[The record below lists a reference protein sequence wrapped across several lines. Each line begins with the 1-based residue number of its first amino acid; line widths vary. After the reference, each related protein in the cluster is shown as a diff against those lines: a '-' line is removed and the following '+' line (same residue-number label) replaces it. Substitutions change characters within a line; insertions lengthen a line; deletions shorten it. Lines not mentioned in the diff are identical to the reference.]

1 MSEILANLGGA
12 QLFHAMAFRLNPPI
26 CSWQQR
32 LAIAI
37 SLLGVTGSSWLFPT
51 QPVQAAERV
60 HVSFSLLER
69 SIPVRDLTEFV
80 EDGTISSRLGAYT
93 RYLNDGQIERFRQV
107 LQQPID
113 IDALGVAQFLYSPQ
127 GEALLDRLGQ
137 VVKTGRR
144 QEGFYA
150 IRSSLILAAG
160 EPEGLTLLGI
170 LRQFPTKGL
179 RVDLDAA
186 LKIAFELH
194 ALLRQTNEANQVI
207 VEQAQQAV
215 VAASAEIV
223 QVPAGIQWNSAFP
236 FAVPTGEIAVSE
248 LPGLETPGYF
258 RWQKQSFTIEDRD
271 RNRRFPA
278 DLYIPNRNDG
288 PAPVV
293 VISHGLGSNRS
304 SFVYLAT
311 HLASRGFA
319 VVVPEHLESSDRQ
332 REAMLQGKAN
342 EVAEPREF
350 INRPLDITFL
360 LDELSR
366 KNQPGGSLAGRLN
379 LERIGA
385 IGQSFGGYTVLA
397 LAGAPINFPRLEAD
411 CQPNSRSWN
420 VSLLLQCRALEL
432 SDRSLNLQDKRIQA
446 AIAINPISSRVLG
459 EESLQQIEVP
469 VAIVAGSHDT
479 VAPSFPE
486 QILPF
491 TWLTN
496 APEKYLLLQ
505 QGGSHF
511 STLQAGEDDL
521 ELPKLAIG
529 EDPEL
534 AQRYTLSLSLAFFQ
548 TYVAQN
554 REYRP
559 YLTPAYID
567 SISEESM
574 PLSGIVELDINELPE
589 LAPGF

>member
-1 MSEILANLGGA
+1 
-12 QLFHAMAFRLNPPI
+12 MAFRLNPPI

-37 SLLGVTGSSWLFPT
+37 SLLGVTGSSWLLPT
-51 QPVQAAERV
+51 PPVQAAERV
-60 HVSFSLLER
+60 YVSFSLLER

-80 EDGTISSRLGAYT
+80 EAGTISAKLGAYT
-93 RYLNDGQIERFRQV
+93 RYLNEDRIERFRQA
-107 LQQPID
+107 LQQPIE

-144 QEGFYA
+144 QDGFYA
-150 IRSSLILAAG
+150 IRSSLILAAA

-170 LRQFPTKGL
+170 LRKFPTQGL

-186 LKIAFELH
+186 LGIAFELQ

-207 VEQAQQAV
+207 VQQAERA
-215 VAASAEIV
+215 VASSSSEIV
-223 QVPAGIQWNSAFP
+223 QVPAGIQWNSVFP
-236 FAVPTGEIAVSE
+236 FAVPTGEIPVSE
-248 LPGLETPGYF
+248 LPSLENPGSF
-258 RWQKQSFTIEDRD
+258 PWDKESFTLEDRD

-278 DLYIPNRNDG
+278 DLYVPKRDDG

-311 HLASRGFA
+311 HLASQGFA

-350 INRPLDITFL
+350 INRPLDITFV
-360 LDELSR
+360 LDELNR
-366 KNQPGGSLAGRLN
+366 RNQPGGSLAGRLN
-379 LERIGA
+379 LERVGA

-397 LAGAPINFPRLEAD
+397 LAGAPINFARLEAD
-411 CQPNSRSWN
+411 CQPNRRSWN

-432 SDRSLNLQDKRIQA
+432 SDRSVNLQDKRIQA
-446 AIAINPISSRVLG
+446 AIAINPITSRVLG
-459 EESLQQIEVP
+459 EESLEKIEVP

-496 APEKYLLLQ
+496 APEKYFLLQ

-554 REYRP
+554 PEYRP
-559 YLTPAYID
+559 YLSPAYID

-574 PLSGIVELDINELPE
+574 PLSGIVELNIDRLPE